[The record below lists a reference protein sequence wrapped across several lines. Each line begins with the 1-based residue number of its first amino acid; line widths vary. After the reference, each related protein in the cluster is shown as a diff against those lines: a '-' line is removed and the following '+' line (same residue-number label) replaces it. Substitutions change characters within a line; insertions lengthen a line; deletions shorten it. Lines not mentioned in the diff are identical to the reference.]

1 MPKILEQRSI
11 LRAVSADFDTVSALW
26 NVSDMQYTTVKY
38 TIQQATALIT
48 INRPEVYNA
57 LNVQGKLDIIAAIKT
72 ANQNTSVR
80 TIVLTGEGKAF
91 CSGQD
96 LNDRTVDPS
105 KGPVDIGHT
114 LETEWNPLVEAI
126 RSSDKPVIA
135 AVNGVCAGA
144 GLSVVLA
151 CDFKVSAP
159 GVRFIAG
166 FTQIGLAPDA
176 GLSYQ
181 LVKCMGYTRA
191 LSFALKGKPLL
202 AEEMLSF
209 GFVNEIALTPVE
221 RALELA
227 GELNLLAPLSVKHT
241 KKNFQAAAEVS
252 WPEILEIEKKAQRFL
267 GFSEDYAEGVA
278 AFVGKRAPQF
288 KGE

>member
-1 MPKILEQRSI
+1 MIFETI
-11 LRAVSADFDTVSALW
+11 
-26 NVSDMQYTTVKY
+26 KY
-38 TIQQATALIT
+38 EIKGATALIT
-48 INRPEVYNA
+48 INRPQVYNA
-57 LNVQGKLDIIAAIKT
+57 LNIQGKLDIALGVKAANSD
-72 ANQNTSVR
+72 ASVR
-80 TIVLTGEGKAF
+80 SIVLTGEGKAF

-151 CDFKVSAP
+151 CDIKVSAP

-202 AEEMLSF
+202 AEDMLSY
-209 GFVNEIALTPVE
+209 GFVNEIAPIPVE

-227 GELNLLAPLSVKHT
+227 SELNLLAPLSVKHT
-241 KKNFQAAAEVS
+241 KKNFQAAAEVGWS
-252 WPEILEIEKKAQRFL
+252 EILEIEKKAQRFL
-267 GFSEDYAEGVA
+267 GFSKDYAEGVA
-278 AFVGKRAPQF
+278 AFIGKRSPQF